1 MNPRKQALENLVAPF
16 KKFAAKYDPKQLPD
30 QAKTIAKD
38 FTASMKGINEM
49 AKAMRGAMLMQTINQ
64 NVSPAHVE
72 AFINELYDTFTGE
85 DTARA
90 ITQLVHAQEIPTL
103 PSKAAAKLDKL
114 KDPKFAAPL
123 AVALKQAAQRGAIDK
138 AIDMAKQGVAKA
150 PGANPMHIMIANSV
164 LDNVGMVMNQAKDLD
179 MKQVVT
185 LVQNAA
191 NVIPFKVVED
201 QLDGALANVDKDT
214 VQGALDQVRA
224 QLPTAKSIADAYG
237 AELQKLNAKVTGKKP
252 SNDDDKFKGPDK
264 FGF

>member
-123 AVALKQAAQRGAIDK
+123 AV
-138 AIDMAKQGVAKA
+138 
-150 PGANPMHIMIANSV
+150 H
-164 LDNVGMVMNQAKDLD
+164 
-179 MKQVVT
+179 
-185 LVQNAA
+185 
-191 NVIPFKVVED
+191 
-201 QLDGALANVDKDT
+201 
-214 VQGALDQVRA
+214 
-224 QLPTAKSIADAYG
+224 
-237 AELQKLNAKVTGKKP
+237 
-252 SNDDDKFKGPDK
+252 
-264 FGF
+264 